1 MRRSR
6 KLGKLA
12 QCVFKDLIV
21 VPIPCVSST
30 TATTTKQRD
39 GAKYFV
45 SFSERGGIF
54 SSRFQ

>member
-6 KLGKLA
+6 KLGKFA

-21 VPIPCVSST
+21 VPDPHVSST
-30 TATTTKQRD
+30 AATKQRD
-39 GAKYFV
+39 GTKHFV